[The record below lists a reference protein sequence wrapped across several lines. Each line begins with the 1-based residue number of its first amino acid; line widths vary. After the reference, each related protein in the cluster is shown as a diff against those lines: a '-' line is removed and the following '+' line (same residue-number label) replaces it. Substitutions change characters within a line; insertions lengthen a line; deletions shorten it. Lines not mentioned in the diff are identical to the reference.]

1 MKRPVKKFQRYGYL
15 FTLQRL
21 PQSKDYKARWL
32 CWCECGNLA
41 IVRADNLTQ
50 TATTGRKNTVSCGC
64 VRKIVGKVR
73 MAAVASAY
81 WAGRN
86 T

>member
-1 MKRPVKKFQRYGYL
+1 MKSPVKKFQRYGHL
-15 FTLQRL
+15 LTLQRL
-21 PQSKDYKARWL
+21 PQSRDYKARWL
-32 CWCECGNLA
+32 CWCECGNLV

-50 TATTGRKNTVSCGC
+50 TATTGNKNTVSCGC
-64 VRKIVGKVR
+64 ARRAVGKIR
-73 MAAVASAY
+73 MKAVMTEW